1 MKTFAIADIK
11 LIAIPLALAGIIVG
25 SILLLGSDGPVHQWT
40 GLDFRYLTGALT
52 VFGLLM
58 LLGNL
63 AGLVQRRSLSRRL
76 IGLSSRLGVWQERG
90 DLRWAEY
97 VLPVAQR
104 LLTYAG
110 WTALLAGF
118 LGSMPNVA
126 GTMSGHPFG
135 SELGHFSPYLEAFG
149 PLSSWTVIFLAP
161 FIAIRA
167 AAVIWP
173 VVGQVVKLPWVRLLA
188 LASSYVAL
196 AENGVFS
203 VAFEFSGSGILP
215 WLALTLILSYC
226 GSTLANAVERAPTR
240 RLRISAQVLFF
251 LAEASWVAAFI
262 GSLGALSSAA
272 STLPMEKYGQTAASL
287 DFHLENLR
295 SLTKWTVIFLAT
307 FTSVRAVGVVWPIVG
322 KIFGFPILRLALLGI
337 TYTVFA
343 DKGILPVL
351 FEFNTSQVFLVL
363 SLALALSYLSSI
375 LRNIAEILA
384 STGYDLFSMRALG
397 AGSAVGRAAVP
408 SMVVWV
414 VFNHLPPISA
424 LLIDHSLTSDFGE
437 THLPHFGAV
446 YDLRYA
452 LAALVFATGLS
463 VTLPNVLKT
472 TQGISNKP
480 LTAALGYSIVACL
493 TWICGSSLSPLGH
506 GFALFGAIAASGIF
520 TLALCEL
527 ARYAVASPNYVLADV
542 SDWLAQS
549 KIRCFVLGASIAFYG
564 LLLRPVVYEMLWFAA
579 LYEYLAVLVLLLM
592 LLLVST
598 SRARAGAVAL
608 SRAPP
613 VWTSW
618 SHHRQV
624 FETKA
629 DPRKESMSSIYR
641 RFVDQGEWRPLWKY
655 LFGLL
660 YRSQA
665 PIGLMIS
672 VCGTLRYASVTSP
685 LWSIL
690 PITRKR
696 RKSMREATLIES
708 LIRAKM
714 ALNDSPKRLTP
725 VDEQTLRQAA
735 TSFIENGSTRE
746 MLALTLV
753 SAYWQ
758 KGADLDHALELW
770 FPLVDLNDPTPKW
783 SDSPRTRSRIRL
795 WNQGRRR
802 YLVESAISHLFGNAS
817 HISLAVATPASEI
830 PIFREPN
837 AHRHSG
843 SPLGSLAPG
852 QGIEL
857 FSENEYTYSV
867 RSSGGIEGF
876 VSKETML
883 REPVLPSDKKE
894 PTI

>member
-1 MKTFAIADIK
+1 MITLLSADIK
-11 LIAIPLALAGIIVG
+11 VIAFSLALTGIVAA
-25 SILLLGSDGPVHQWT
+25 SFLLLGTDGPVHQST
-40 GLDFRYLTGALT
+40 GLDFHYLTGTLT

-63 AGLVQRRSLSRRL
+63 AGLAQRRSLSRRL
-76 IGLSSRLGVWQERG
+76 IGLSPRLGVWQARS

-126 GTMSGHPFG
+126 GTASGHPFG
-135 SELGHFSPYLEAFG
+135 SELGRFSPYLEVFG

-173 VVGQVVKLPWVRLLA
+173 TLGGVVKLPWVRLLA

-272 STLPMEKYGQTAASL
+272 STLPMEKYGQTATSL

-307 FTSVRAVGVVWPIVG
+307 FTAVRAVGVVWPIAG
-322 KIFGFPILRLALLGI
+322 KIFGFPIRRLTLLGI
-337 TYTVFA
+337 TYAVFA

-351 FEFNTSQVFLVL
+351 FEFNSSQVFLVI
-363 SLALALSYLSSI
+363 SLALALSYLSSV

-384 STGYDLFSMRALG
+384 SRGYDPSSTKALE
-397 AGSAVGRAAVP
+397 AGSAVGRAIVP
-408 SMVVWV
+408 AMVVWV
-414 VFNHLPPISA
+414 VLNHLPPTNA
-424 LLIDHSLTSDFGE
+424 FLIDHSLTSDFGE

-452 LAALVFATGLS
+452 VAALFFATGLS
-463 VTLPNVLKT
+463 ITLPKVLKN
-472 TQGISNKP
+472 TQGFSHKP
-480 LTAALGYSIVACL
+480 LTAALGYSVVACL
-493 TWICGSSLSPLGH
+493 TWICSSSLSSLGH
-506 GFALFGAIAASGIF
+506 GYALFGAIAASGIF

-527 ARYAVASPNYVLADV
+527 AGYAIASPNFVLADV
-542 SDWLAQS
+542 GNWLSQS
-549 KIRCFVLGASIAFYG
+549 KIRGFVLGASIAFYG
-564 LLLRPVVYEMLWFAA
+564 LLLRPVVYDMLWFAA

-598 SRARAGAVAL
+598 NRARAGAVAT
-608 SRAPP
+608 SGAPP

-629 DPRKESMSSIYR
+629 DPRTESMSSMYR

-660 YRSQA
+660 FRSQA
-665 PIGLMIS
+665 PIDLMIS
-672 VCGTLRYASVTSP
+672 VCHILRNASATSP

-696 RKSMREATLIES
+696 GKSMRKAALVES
-708 LIRAKM
+708 LIRTKM

-735 TSFIENGSTRE
+735 APFIENGSARE

-770 FPLVDLNDPTPKW
+770 FPLVDLRDPTPKW
-783 SDSPRTRSRIRL
+783 SDSPRSRSRIRL
-795 WNQGRRR
+795 LNQDRRR
-802 YLVESAISHLFGNAS
+802 YLVESAISHLFGNTS
-817 HISLAVATPASEI
+817 HIFLAVATPASEV
-830 PIFREPN
+830 PLFRDPN
-837 AHRHSG
+837 AHRDSG
-843 SPLGSLAPG
+843 APLGSLAPG
-852 QGIEL
+852 QGIAL
-857 FSENEYTYSV
+857 YSENEYTYSV
-867 RSSGGIEGF
+867 RSSGGIVGF
-876 VSKETML
+876 VSKEALL
-883 REPVLPSDKKE
+883 REPVLPSDKME
-894 PTI
+894 PAI